1 MTPDV
6 IDKLEKFT
14 FVLEV
19 WDEVTPERHDLLGLV
34 KIPLASFCY
43 SLKTT
48 EDDIYSLNTLA
59 DQHTKYPMV
68 IADENLPIYSPR
80 YGRDIGSIKVLLA
93 LGTPSQINRQIQ
105 KEAEFDR
112 ARQEKLLAEERAK
125 MQQTLLLEA
134 GGGNSKVTEE
144 KMQTLIMEN
153 NKQRDEQEEEKTR
166 TSQAKPPFAHL
177 FGIRGGEAS
186 SFEGNEP
193 ANKFANALR
202 QSLHISPG
210 KKDYDMRDNSF
221 LAAMRK
227 LFEELR
233 TSEIESI
240 NDEQLFSD
248 EAKQFDGSVLK
259 EEFIYQILN
268 REEFTLTRSEVSNVA
283 EMMLNIT
290 GKDKREAIDLD
301 ELQYSYA

>member
-59 DQHTKYPMV
+59 DWHTKYPMV

-105 KEAEFDR
+105 KEAEYDT
-112 ARQEKLLAEERAK
+112 AR
-125 MQQTLLLEA
+125 
-134 GGGNSKVTEE
+134 
-144 KMQTLIMEN
+144 
-153 NKQRDEQEEEKTR
+153 
-166 TSQAKPPFAHL
+166 
-177 FGIRGGEAS
+177 
-186 SFEGNEP
+186 
-193 ANKFANALR
+193 
-202 QSLHISPG
+202 
-210 KKDYDMRDNSF
+210 
-221 LAAMRK
+221 
-227 LFEELR
+227 
-233 TSEIESI
+233 
-240 NDEQLFSD
+240 
-248 EAKQFDGSVLK
+248 
-259 EEFIYQILN
+259 
-268 REEFTLTRSEVSNVA
+268 
-283 EMMLNIT
+283 
-290 GKDKREAIDLD
+290 
-301 ELQYSYA
+301 